1 MNISK
6 IQTNTNFYN
15 NFQAKN
21 DSEKS
26 KKREF
31 IDILTDNVKNPRD
44 VNDCVAVPRGIFKA
58 YLYLMAGSST
68 MMLANFLP
76 QKWKGAKTATN
87 VLGVILNFIS
97 AIYFAKPFAVKD
109 LSPTVNRND
118 YVGQKEHEDNK

>member
-31 IDILTDNVKNPRD
+31 IDILTENVKNPRD
-44 VNDCVAVPRGIFKA
+44 VKDCVAVPRGIFKA

-76 QKWKGAKTATN
+76 QKWNGARKATN
-87 VLGVILNFIS
+87 ILGVILNFIS

-109 LSPTVNRND
+109 LSPTIK
-118 YVGQKEHEDNK
+118 KEDLQNNKL

>member
-31 IDILTDNVKNPRD
+31 IDVLTDNVKNPRD
-44 VNDCVAVPRGIFKA
+44 VKDCVAVPRGIFKA

-76 QKWKGAKTATN
+76 QKWNGARKATN
-87 VLGVILNFIS
+87 ILGVILNFIS

-109 LSPTVNRND
+109 LSPTIK
-118 YVGQKEHEDNK
+118 KEDLQNNKL

>member
-31 IDILTDNVKNPRD
+31 IDILTEDRK
-44 VNDCVAVPRGIFKA
+44 
-58 YLYLMAGSST
+58 S
-68 MMLANFLP
+68 
-76 QKWKGAKTATN
+76 
-87 VLGVILNFIS
+87 
-97 AIYFAKPFAVKD
+97 
-109 LSPTVNRND
+109 
-118 YVGQKEHEDNK
+118 VGRERVC

>member
-31 IDILTDNVKNPRD
+31 IDVLTDNVKNPRD

-68 MMLANFLP
+68 MMLANLLP
-76 QKWKGAKTATN
+76 QKWNGARKATN
-87 VLGVILNFIS
+87 ILGVILNFIS

-109 LSPTVNRND
+109 LSPTIKR
-118 YVGQKEHEDNK
+118 EDLQNNKL

>member
-31 IDILTDNVKNPRD
+31 IDVLTDNVKNPRD

-76 QKWKGAKTATN
+76 QKWNGARKATN
-87 VLGVILNFIS
+87 ILGVILNFIS

-109 LSPTVNRND
+109 LSPTIR
-118 YVGQKEHEDNK
+118 KEDLQNNKL

>member
-31 IDILTDNVKNPRD
+31 IDVLTDNVKNPRD

-68 MMLANFLP
+68 MMLANLLP
-76 QKWKGAKTATN
+76 QKWNGARKAIN
-87 VLGVILNFIS
+87 ILGVILNFIS

-109 LSPTVNRND
+109 LSPTIK
-118 YVGQKEHEDNK
+118 KEDLQNNKL

>member
-31 IDILTDNVKNPRD
+31 IDVLTDNVKNPRD
-44 VNDCVAVPRGIFKA
+44 VKDCVAVPRGIFKA

-76 QKWKGAKTATN
+76 QKWNGARKATN
-87 VLGVILNFIS
+87 ILGIILNFIS

-109 LSPTVNRND
+109 LSPTIK
-118 YVGQKEHEDNK
+118 KEDLQNNKL

>member
-31 IDILTDNVKNPRD
+31 IDVLTDNVKNPRD

-76 QKWKGAKTATN
+76 QKWNGARKATN
-87 VLGVILNFIS
+87 ILGVILNFIS

-109 LSPTVNRND
+109 LSPTIK
-118 YVGQKEHEDNK
+118 KEDLQNNKL